1 MLRLLL
7 AASFAIIATTAT
19 AADYGC
25 QRVKFKCSGFEPSW
39 SFRPAGGGH
48 IKFSDP
54 ENTNFGNPPLLISAC
69 ATHLPGGQTS
79 ITAGAPLGLSATVTH
94 QSCVEP
100 NGTTTRPYSISI
112 SYTQGAAGGT
122 PRQVS
127 GTGCCRK

>member
-7 AASFAIIATTAT
+7 AAGLATIAAAAA

-39 SFRPAGGGH
+39 AFSPAGGGH

-54 ENTNFGNPPLLISAC
+54 ENANGGQPPLVIAAC
-69 ATHLPGGQTS
+69 ATHLSGSQTS

-94 QSCVEP
+94 QNCVNP
-100 NGTTTRPYSISI
+100 NGTASPYSISI

>member
-7 AASFAIIATTAT
+7 AVSLATIATAAP

-25 QRVKFKCSGFEPSW
+25 QRVKFKCSGFEPNWAFSP
-39 SFRPAGGGH
+39 SGGGK

-54 ENTNFGNPPLLISAC
+54 ENTGPIMIAAC
-69 ATHLPGGQTS
+69 ATQLSGNTTS
-79 ITAGAPLGLSATVTH
+79 ITTGAPLGLSVTVTH
-94 QSCVEP
+94 QSCVET

>member
-7 AASFAIIATTAT
+7 AASLATIATAAL

-39 SFRPAGGGH
+39 AFSPAGSGQ

-54 ENTNFGNPPLLISAC
+54 DNTGPVVIAAC
-69 ATHLPGGQTS
+69 ASQLSGNQTS

-94 QSCVEP
+94 QSCVET

-112 SYTQGAAGGT
+112 NYTQGAVGGT